1 MNNVPTSAA
10 AKPDFQSSKALVQRF
25 YAELDVSSERDIPR
39 VLQRYTT
46 PNYHWRGMHPFYE
59 QHGAEAVAAVFWLP
73 LRRALTSVQRRPDVF
88 MAGRNEIDGFASEW
102 VCSMGHLMGLFDS
115 PWLGIP
121 PTGKMV
127 FLRYVDFH
135 RVAEGLIVE
144 TASFCDIVSVMQQSG
159 VNPLP
164 MQTGAAFLTPGPRT
178 HDGLLFAEQEP
189 AEGRQTLALINRM
202 VEDLSADG
210 MQSPQDQLARCWHD
224 DMIWFGPAGI
234 GATYT
239 RQRYQ
244 EQHQGP
250 FASGLSDIRFNGHVC
265 RFAEGRYG
273 GFFGWANLSMKAA
286 GGFMGMPAS
295 DRSTEMRVV
304 DIYRRDGDKLAENW
318 IFIDLL
324 HFLHLQGLDVLGR
337 TKRILRTA

>member
-1 MNNVPTSAA
+1 
-10 AKPDFQSSKALVQRF
+10 
-25 YAELDVSSERDIPR
+25 
-39 VLQRYTT
+39 
-46 PNYHWRGMHPFYE
+46 
-59 QHGAEAVAAVFWLP
+59 
-73 LRRALTSVQRRPDVF
+73 
-88 MAGRNEIDGFASEW
+88 
-102 VCSMGHLMGLFDS
+102 
-115 PWLGIP
+115 
-121 PTGKMV
+121 
-127 FLRYVDFH
+127 
-135 RVAEGLIVE
+135 
-144 TASFCDIVSVMQQSG
+144 
-159 VNPLP
+159 
-164 MQTGAAFLTPGPRT
+164 
-178 HDGLLFAEQEP
+178 
-189 AEGRQTLALINRM
+189 M